1 MTTENKEKIS
11 LPSVVPVKQ
20 LAEELSLT
28 PVEVI
33 KKLILSGVMASINE
47 SVDFDTAAIIADEFG
62 FEAIEQKDEKQ
73 DTVESDKKFRMAKR
87 PPIVTVM
94 GHIDHGKTKLLDAIR
109 NTNTIDTESGGITQ
123 HIGAYQ
129 VEAEL
134 KEKNKTSKKIIT
146 FLDTPGHEAFS
157 KMRAHGANITDL
169 VILVVAADEGVKPQT
184 VEAISHA
191 KAAKVPIIVAIN
203 KMDKPDADPDKVKRE
218 LAEYNLVSEEWG
230 GKTPMVPVSAKTGEN
245 IDVLLEL
252 ILLTA
257 DMEELEAPIDKPA
270 EAMIIESKILPGKG
284 PVGTA
289 IVQAGTLNTS
299 DIIIYSGDYSKIR
312 FMEDW
317 TGKRIK
323 EAKPAEPILIA
334 GFKKPPMVGSIV
346 RVAKDEK
353 SAKVISNKFKKEQS
367 AKTIKRAASLAEV
380 SQEIKSGKVKD
391 LNIVLKADTKG
402 SLEAIKSSIDEITG
416 DGVNSN
422 IISDAVGPVS
432 ESDVNLAIASYAVI
446 LAFRVVVAPNV
457 LKLAESSKIKISKYE
472 IIYELIDDVTA
483 ALEGML
489 EPEIVETMIGRLRV
503 IKVFKRTKDSGIVG
517 GKVISGKITPGTKI
531 IVKRDDEQI
540 GELKTQVIQV
550 GNEKL
555 SQVEKDAECGVSY
568 LGDAKMKEGD
578 ILEFII
584 TEEKMRLLTKK
595 SGK

>member
-1 MTTENKEKIS
+1 MTKENREEIS
-11 LPSVVPVKQ
+11 LPSVVPVKL
-20 LAEELSLT
+20 LAEELSLK

-62 FEAIEQKDEKQ
+62 FDAVEQKDGERSAQ
-73 DTVESDKKFRMAKR
+73 ESDKKLKMAKR

-109 NTNTIDTESGGITQ
+109 NTNITGTESGGITQ

-129 VEAEL
+129 VETEL
-134 KEKNKTSKKIIT
+134 EEKNKKVKKTIT

-157 KMRAHGANITDL
+157 KMRAHGANITDV

-218 LAEYNLVSEEWG
+218 LSEYNLVSEEWG

-245 IDVLLEL
+245 IDELLEL

-257 DMEELEAPIDKPA
+257 DMEELKAPIDKPA

-284 PVGTA
+284 AVGTA
-289 IVQAGTLNTS
+289 IVQAGVLNTS

-323 EAKPAEPILIA
+323 EANPAEPILIA
-334 GFKKPPMVGSIV
+334 GFKKPPVVGSII
-346 RVAKDEK
+346 RVAENEK
-353 SAKVISNKFKKEQS
+353 AAKIISQKFKKEQS

-391 LNIVLKADTKG
+391 LNIILKADTKG
-402 SLEAIKSSIDEITG
+402 SLEAIKSSIEEITG
-416 DGVNSN
+416 DGVNAK
-422 IISDAVGPVS
+422 IVADAVGPVS

-446 LAFRVVVAPNV
+446 LAFRVAVAPNV

-489 EPEIVETMIGRLRV
+489 EPEIVQTMIGRLRV
-503 IKVFKRTKDSGIVG
+503 VKVFKKTKDSGIVG

-531 IVKRDDEQI
+531 VVKRDDQEI

-555 SQVEKDAECGVSY
+555 SQVDKDTECGVSY
-568 LGDAKMKEGD
+568 LGEVKVKEGD

-584 TEEKMRLLTKK
+584 TEEKVRSLTKK